1 MIGSVHAMHELAAS
15 VSGPVLAPGDAGF
28 AEELSGFNLAVSH
41 TPALVV
47 GATSTA
53 DVVVAVR
60 YAAEHGLAVRMQA
73 TGHGAEHPI
82 TDGLV
87 VTTRRLDT
95 LSIEGDVATIGAGVR
110 WDAVIAAAAPH
121 GLAPVTG
128 SSANVGVVGYLLG
141 GGLGPMARSHGFSS
155 DQLLGARVVVASGEV
170 VDASPEG
177 DAELYWALRG
187 GKGGL
192 GVVTQVR
199 VRLLPLPEL
208 YAGSL
213 TFDAPHADA
222 VLRGWIDWTATAPR
236 DVTTSLVTVRF
247 PDLEFLPPHLRGR
260 FLTTLR
266 FAYPGSAEE
275 GERLAAP
282 LRDLAPVE
290 TDALGPM
297 ALTEVAQIHADPTDP
312 GPGWGFG
319 GLLEPLDADFADV
332 FAQTFHPTAPIPF
345 LAIELRHLGGRTAVD
360 VPEGSAVGGRSGAF
374 AFHVVGAPD
383 PSLFAEVL
391 PAAAQGYL
399 AAIARWVA
407 PETTPNYA
415 GAIESEAEF
424 RTLWP
429 ADVFDRLQAVR
440 RRVDPAG
447 IFAYGPR

>member
-1 MIGSVHAMHELAAS
+1 MHELAAT
-15 VSGPVLAPGDAGF
+15 VSGPVLEPGDPGF
-28 AEELSGFNLAVSH
+28 AEELAGFNLAVTH
-41 TPALVV
+41 APDLVV
-47 GATSTA
+47 GAASTA
-53 DVVVAVR
+53 DVVAAVR
-60 YAAEHGLAVRMQA
+60 YAAEHGFAVRMQA
-73 TGHGAEHPI
+73 TGHGAHDPI
-82 TDGLV
+82 ADGLV
-87 VTTRRLDT
+87 LSTRRLDT
-95 LSIEGDVATIGAGVR
+95 LSIDGDVATIGAGVR
-110 WDAVIAAAAPH
+110 WDAVIAAAAPS

-155 DQLLGARVVVASGEV
+155 DQLLGATVVLASGEV
-170 VDASPEG
+170 VDASPDG
-177 DAELYWALRG
+177 DSELYWALRG

-192 GVVTQVR
+192 GVVTEVR

-213 TFDAPHADA
+213 TFDAPHAET
-222 VLRGWIDWTATAPR
+222 VLRGWIDWTASAPD
-236 DVTTSLVTVRF
+236 DVTTSLVVIRF

-282 LRDLAPVE
+282 LRALAPVE

-297 ALTEVAQIHADPTDP
+297 AIADVAQIHADPSEP

-332 FAQTFHPTAPIPF
+332 FTQSFHPAAPVPF
-345 LAIELRHLGGRTAVD
+345 LAIELRHLGNRTAVD

-383 PSLFAEVL
+383 PTLFAEVL
-391 PAAAQGYL
+391 PAAAEGYL
-399 AAIARWVA
+399 AAIARWLA

-415 GAIESEAEF
+415 GAIDTEERF
-424 RTLWP
+424 RRLWP
-429 ADVFDRLQAVR
+429 APIFERLEAVR
-440 RRVDPAG
+440 HRVDPQG
-447 IFAYGPR
+447 MFAYGPR